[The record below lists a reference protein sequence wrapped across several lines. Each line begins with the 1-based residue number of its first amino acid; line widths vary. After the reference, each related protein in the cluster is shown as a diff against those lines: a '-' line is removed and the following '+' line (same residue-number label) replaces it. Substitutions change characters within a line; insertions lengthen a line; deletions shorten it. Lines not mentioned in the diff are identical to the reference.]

1 MSVTSIQER
10 AEELLEMVYA
20 VDEVSLTASISDA
33 TVQELLT
40 IAVKLY
46 AGKLADEVVLFP
58 FVGDEA
64 LTATEVGTTVGQM
77 IRAADID
84 IFELVAWQSLLGN

>member
-1 MSVTSIQER
+1 VSNPSIQER
-10 AEELLEMVYA
+10 ANELLHQVYA
-20 VDEVSLTASISDA
+20 LDDASLSSSVSDH

-40 IAVKLY
+40 VAVKLY

-77 IRAADID
+77 IKAADID

>member
-1 MSVTSIQER
+1 MSTESIQER
-10 AEELLEMVYA
+10 ATELLQLVYA
-20 VDEVSLTASISDA
+20 LDDSALSSSVSND

-40 IAVKLY
+40 LAVKLY

-58 FVGDEA
+58 FIGDEA

-77 IRAADID
+77 IKAADID
-84 IFELVAWQSLLGN
+84 LFELVAWQSLLGN

>member
-1 MSVTSIQER
+1 
-10 AEELLEMVYA
+10 MVYA